1 MPVMIGVDPHK
12 ASHTAA
18 ALDEHG
24 HLLGQQRVPA
34 TLDGYRLLRRWA
46 GRWPQR
52 CWAVEGAHGIGRA
65 LAQRLVGD
73 GEQVLDVPAKLAAR
87 VRVLSVGHGR
97 KSDPHDA
104 VSVAIAARSV
114 PHLRR
119 VGVEDQAVV
128 LHLLTKRREDLV
140 AARTQTINRL
150 HRLLM
155 DLVPGGARRN
165 LTAKR
170 AAALLIAVTPAG
182 APAVIRWQLAGEFV
196 ADVRQLEQ
204 RIAAVEAR
212 IKTAVA
218 QANTSLLELFGVG
231 PVLAATFLGEV
242 GDIRRFPSKHHFA
255 AHTGTAPQ
263 EASSGQVIRHRL
275 SRAGDRKLNHA
286 LYMMAMVQV
295 RRPSAGQAY
304 YRRKLAEGKSARRR
318 CAVSL
323 AEYRRCDPESW
334 VMAPREASGDGL
346 VAVPPDGQFQSC
358 RPWRSEALQTGVRD
372 LPRRGPN
379 NEEPATRASTTCG
392 VTQRLQREVRC
403 SSAGTGRAPLMM

>member
-18 ALDEHG
+18 ALDAHG
-24 HLLGQQRVPA
+24 RLLDQQRIPA
-34 TLDGYRLLRRWA
+34 TLDGYQQLRQWA

-65 LAQRLVGD
+65 LAQRLVSD
-73 GEQVLDVPAKLAAR
+73 GEQVVDVPAKLAAR

-97 KSDPHDA
+97 KSDPDDA
-104 VSVAIAARSV
+104 VSVAVAARSV
-114 PHLRR
+114 PALRQ

-128 LHLLTKRREDLV
+128 LHLLTKRRQELV

-155 DLVPGGARRN
+155 DLIPGGARRN
-165 LTAKR
+165 LIANR
-170 AAALLIAVTPAG
+170 AAALLSEVTPTG
-182 APAVIRWQLAGEFV
+182 APAVTRWQLATELV

-212 IKTAVA
+212 IKAAVA

-242 GDIRRFPSKHHFA
+242 GDIGRFPTKHHFA
-255 AHTGTAPQ
+255 AHTGTAPM
-263 EASSGQVIRHRL
+263 EVSSGQVVFHRL
-275 SRAGDRKLNHA
+275 SRAGDRTLNHA
-286 LYMMAMVQV
+286 LYMMAMMQV

-304 YRRKLAEGKSARRR
+304 YQRKLAEGKSAK
-318 CAVSL
+318 
-323 AEYRRCDPESW
+323 
-334 VMAPREASGDGL
+334 
-346 VAVPPDGQFQSC
+346 
-358 RPWRSEALQTGVRD
+358 EALRC
-372 LPRRGPN
+372 LKRRLSDAVYRCLVTDQA
-379 NEEPATRASTTCG
+379 EQPAAMAT
-392 VTQRLQREVRC
+392 
-403 SSAGTGRAPLMM
+403 SS

>member
-1 MPVMIGVDPHK
+1 MPVIIGVDPHK

-18 ALDEHG
+18 ALDEHSQ
-24 HLLGQQRVPA
+24 LLGQQRVPA
-34 TLDGYRLLRRWA
+34 TLDGYQQLRRWA

-65 LAQRLVGD
+65 LAQRLVGG
-73 GEQVLDVPAKLAAR
+73 GEPVLDVPAKLAAR

-97 KSDPHDA
+97 KSDPDDA
-104 VSVAIAARSV
+104 ISVAVAAQSN
-114 PHLRR
+114 PQLRQ
-119 VGVEDQAVV
+119 VGVEDQATV

-170 AAALLIAVTPAG
+170 AAGLLAAVTPAG
-182 APAVIRWQLAGEFV
+182 APAVTRWQLAGELV

-204 RIAAVEAR
+204 RITTIEAR

-218 QANTSLLELFGVG
+218 QANTSLVQLFGVG

-242 GDIRRFPSKHHFA
+242 GNIGRFPSKHHFA
-255 AHTGTAPQ
+255 AHTGTAPL

-275 SRAGDRKLNHA
+275 SRSGT
-286 LYMMAMVQV
+286 
-295 RRPSAGQAY
+295 
-304 YRRKLAEGKSARRR
+304 
-318 CAVSL
+318 
-323 AEYRRCDPESW
+323 
-334 VMAPREASGDGL
+334 AS
-346 VAVPPDGQFQSC
+346 
-358 RPWRSEALQTGVRD
+358 
-372 LPRRGPN
+372 
-379 NEEPATRASTTCG
+379 
-392 VTQRLQREVRC
+392 
-403 SSAGTGRAPLMM
+403 

>member
-12 ASHTAA
+12 VSHTAA

-24 HLLGQQRVPA
+24 QLLGQQRVPA
-34 TLDGYRLLRRWA
+34 TLDGCQQLRQWA
-46 GRWPQR
+46 GRWPLR
-52 CWAVEGAHGIGRA
+52 CWAVEGAYGVGRA

-73 GEQVLDVPAKLAAR
+73 GELVVDVPAKLAAR
-87 VRVLSVGHGR
+87 VRVLSIGHGR

-104 VSVAIAARSV
+104 VSVAIAARSA
-114 PHLRR
+114 PQLRQ
-119 VGVEDQAVV
+119 VAVEDQAVV
-128 LHLLTKRREDLV
+128 LHLLTKRRQDLV

-165 LTAKR
+165 LTANR
-170 AAALLIAVTPAG
+170 AATLLAAVTPARG
-182 APAVIRWQLAGEFV
+182 PAVIRWQLATNLV
-196 ADVRQLEQ
+196 ADIRHLEQ

-242 GDIRRFPSKHHFA
+242 GDVRRFPSKHHFA
-255 AHTGTAPQ
+255 AHTGNAPL
-263 EASSGQVIRHRL
+263 EASSGQVVRHRL

-304 YRRKLAEGKSARRR
+304 YRRKLAEGKS
-318 CAVSL
+318 
-323 AEYRRCDPESW
+323 
-334 VMAPREASGDGL
+334 PREALRCLKRRLSDAVYRCL
-346 VAVPPDGQFQSC
+346 IADQQRNVA
-358 RPWRSEALQTGVRD
+358 E
-372 LPRRGPN
+372 
-379 NEEPATRASTTCG
+379 
-392 VTQRLQREVRC
+392 VT
-403 SSAGTGRAPLMM
+403 S

>member
-24 HLLGQQRVPA
+24 RLLDQQRIPA
-34 TLDGYRLLRRWA
+34 TLDGYQQLHQWA

-65 LAQRLVGD
+65 LAQRLVSD
-73 GEQVLDVPAKLAAR
+73 GEQVVDVPAKLAAR
-87 VRVLSVGHGR
+87 VRVLSTGHGR
-97 KSDPHDA
+97 KSDPDDA
-104 VSVAIAARSV
+104 ISVAVTARSI
-114 PHLRR
+114 PSLRQ
-119 VGVEDQAVV
+119 VGVEDQATV
-128 LHLLTKRREDLV
+128 LHLLTKRRQDLV

-170 AAALLIAVTPAG
+170 AAALLSEVTPTG
-182 APAVIRWQLAGEFV
+182 APALTRWQLATELVG
-196 ADVRQLEQ
+196 DVCQLEQ

-212 IKTAVA
+212 IKSAVA
-218 QANTSLLELFGVG
+218 QANTSLVALFGVG

-242 GDIRRFPSKHHFA
+242 GDIGRFPSKHHFA
-255 AHTGTAPQ
+255 VHTGTAPL
-263 EASSGQVIRHRL
+263 EASSGQVVRHRL

-304 YRRKLAEGKSARRR
+304 YRRKLAEGKS
-318 CAVSL
+318 
-323 AEYRRCDPESW
+323 PK
-334 VMAPREASGDGL
+334 
-346 VAVPPDGQFQSC
+346 
-358 RPWRSEALQTGVRD
+358 EAL
-372 LPRRGPN
+372 
-379 NEEPATRASTTCG
+379 
-392 VTQRLQREVRC
+392 RC
-403 SSAGTGRAPLMM
+403 FIGRVSVL

>member
-24 HLLGQQRVPA
+24 QLLGQQRIPA
-34 TLDGYRLLRRWA
+34 TLDGYRQLRQWA

-73 GEQVLDVPAKLAAR
+73 GEHVVDVPAKLAAR

-104 VSVAIAARSV
+104 VSVAVAALSV
-114 PHLRR
+114 PSLRQVR
-119 VGVEDQAVV
+119 VEDQAVV
-128 LHLLTKRREDLV
+128 LHLLTKRRQDLV
-140 AARTQTINRL
+140 ATRTQTINRL
-150 HRLLM
+150 HRLLL

-170 AAALLIAVTPAG
+170 AAALLNAVTPTG
-182 APAVIRWQLAGEFV
+182 APAVTRWQLAGELV
-196 ADVRQLEQ
+196 ADIRQLEQ

-212 IKTAVA
+212 IKTAVSESR
-218 QANTSLLELFGVG
+218 TSLLGLFGVG

-242 GDIRRFPSKHHFA
+242 GDIGRFPTKHHFA
-255 AHTGTAPQ
+255 AHTGTAPL
-263 EASSGQVIRHRL
+263 EASSGQVVRHRL

-304 YRRKLAEGKSARRR
+304 YQRKLAEGKSAK
-318 CAVSL
+318 
-323 AEYRRCDPESW
+323 
-334 VMAPREASGDGL
+334 
-346 VAVPPDGQFQSC
+346 
-358 RPWRSEALQTGVRD
+358 EALRCLKRRLSDAVYRCLVTDQTER
-372 LPRRGPN
+372 PAAMP
-379 NEEPATRASTTCG
+379 PATGGIRRATVGSHQPRTGLSC
-392 VTQRLQREVRC
+392 QA
-403 SSAGTGRAPLMM
+403 SAAGTAHNTDAHTARTL

>member
-1 MPVMIGVDPHK
+1 MPQVGLPFSVAPARPLEKGARMPVMIGVDPHK

-24 HLLGQQRVPA
+24 RLVDCKGIPA
-34 TLDGYRLLRRWA
+34 TLDGYQQLRQWA

-73 GEQVLDVPAKLAAR
+73 GELVLEVPAKLAAR

-97 KSDPHDA
+97 KSDPDDA
-104 VSVAIAARSV
+104 VSVAVAARSG
-114 PHLRR
+114 PQLRQ
-119 VGVEDQAVV
+119 VGVEDQATV
-128 LHLLTKRREDLV
+128 LHLLTKRRQDLV

-170 AAALLIAVTPAG
+170 AAALLDQVGPTG
-182 APAVIRWQLAGEFV
+182 APAVTRWQLATELV

-218 QANTSLLELFGVG
+218 QANTSLVQLFGVG

-242 GDIRRFPSKHHFA
+242 GDIRRFPSRHHFA
-255 AHTGTAPQ
+255 AHTGTAPL
-263 EASSGQVIRHRL
+263 EASSGQVVRHRL

-304 YRRKLAEGKSARRR
+304 YRRRLAEGKS
-318 CAVSL
+318 
-323 AEYRRCDPESW
+323 PK
-334 VMAPREASGDGL
+334 
-346 VAVPPDGQFQSC
+346 
-358 RPWRSEALQTGVRD
+358 EALRC
-372 LPRRGPN
+372 LKRRLSDAVYRCLLADQHHSVGPVDGGGDN
-379 NEEPATRASTTCG
+379 SRALG
-392 VTQRLQREVRC
+392 K
-403 SSAGTGRAPLMM
+403 SA